1 MRRLVR
7 SADLL
12 SPPPCRAGLPHIRL
26 RPSTAAHR
34 ELLPGSI
41 ARRALE
47 TIESVWYV
55 VSTPPTHPR
64 IPYGEADFRRIRLNR
79 WLYVDKTRFLRRL
92 EEERYAS
99 LIRPRR
105 FGKSL
110 WASVLENYYD
120 RFWADG
126 FDATFAGT
134 DIGQQPTGEQ
144 SRYVTLRFDFS
155 NVNDAL
161 DTLEREFE
169 AYCLI
174 ELEGTL
180 ERHPDLF
187 PAAARRRILEPP
199 SIATKLSMLFRY
211 AGDHDIPLY
220 VIIDEYDNFAN
231 TVLAYHGAEAYHSF
245 THGGGFYRNFFATLK
260 SGTGR
265 TGGGVERLFITGVS
279 PVTMDDVTS
288 GFNIGTN
295 ISLEPDFNE
304 MVGFT
309 EAEVRHLV
317 ETYRHL
323 GVFSQDPATAMG
335 IMGEWYN
342 GYRFATTAETDLY
355 NTDMVLYYLK
365 HSIPN
370 RDVPEYLIDTN
381 VRIDYGKLRHLLVT
395 GRQLNGNFDLLRDVI
410 GEEQVDTRIQ
420 PGFPLKDLTK
430 RENFLSLMH
439 YFGLLSIRD
448 VQGVLPRLAIP
459 NQTVKRLMYG
469 YLRDAYHDVEV
480 FSVDLFRFEQLMLR
494 MATEGEWRPVLEF
507 LSEAIAR
514 QTGIRDYIAG
524 EKVIQGFLAAYLSVA
539 DYYVFRSEAEL
550 GKGHADI
557 ALEPLVAR
565 YPHLQRG
572 YLIELKYRARSE
584 SADQAAVTTVVE
596 EAQAQLL
603 RYLADERLT
612 RQFPAVRF
620 IGLIVVFHGWEMV
633 FCDEVQR

>member
-1 MRRLVR
+1 M
-7 SADLL
+7 
-12 SPPPCRAGLPHIRL
+12 
-26 RPSTAAHR
+26 
-34 ELLPGSI
+34 
-41 ARRALE
+41 
-47 TIESVWYV
+47 
-55 VSTPPTHPR
+55 STPPAYPR

-79 WLYVDKTRFLRRL
+79 WLYVDKTRFVRRL
-92 EEERYAS
+92 EQERYAF

-110 WASVLENYYD
+110 WISLLENYYD

-134 DIGQQPTGEQ
+134 EIGQDPTGEQ
-144 SRYVTLRFDFS
+144 SRYVTLRFNFS
-155 NVNDAL
+155 MVNDKL
-161 DTLEREFE
+161 ETLEREFE
-169 AYCLI
+169 TYCFI
-174 ELEGTL
+174 ELRARL
-180 ERHPDLF
+180 RRHPDLF
-187 PAAARRRILEPP
+187 PEAAVRDILAPP
-199 SIATKLSMLFRY
+199 SIATKLSELFLY

-220 VIIDEYDNFAN
+220 VLIDEYDNFAN

-260 SGTGR
+260 GGADR
-265 TGGGVERLFITGVS
+265 TGGGLERLFITGVS
-279 PVTMDDVTS
+279 PITMDDVTS

-309 EAEVRHLV
+309 ESEVRHLV
-317 ETYRHL
+317 ETYREL
-323 GVFSQDPATAMG
+323 GVFNQEVETAMG
-335 IMGEWYN
+335 IMGQWYN
-342 GYRFATTAETDLY
+342 GYRFSEEAETDLY
-355 NTDMVLYYLK
+355 NSDMVLYYLK

-370 RDVPEYLIDTN
+370 RDVPTYLIDTN

-430 RENFLSLMH
+430 PENFLSLLH

-448 VQGVLPRLAIP
+448 VVDGVPRLAIP

-469 YLRDAYHDVEV
+469 FLRDGYRDVGV
-480 FSVDLFRFEQLMLR
+480 FSVNLFRFEQLMMG
-494 MATEGEWRPVLEF
+494 MANRGEWRPVFEF

-514 QTGIRDYIAG
+514 QTGIRDYIGG
-524 EKVIQGFLAAYLSVA
+524 EKVIQGFLAAYLSVS

-557 ALEPLVAR
+557 CLEPLVAR

-572 YLIELKYRARSE
+572 YLIELKYLKRSERLQRSE
-584 SADQAAVTTVVE
+584 SADEASVAAAVE
-596 EAQAQLL
+596 EAAAQLE
-603 RYLADERLT
+603 RYLADERLA
-612 RQFPAVRF
+612 RQFPGVRF

-633 FCDEVQR
+633 FCDAVRR